1 MRKLILFIVLLSVA
15 GCLYLRAQNT
25 PAKKNYI
32 GFNTVP
38 LWENIA
44 KKDTFSPFTIIYQ
57 RILNNN
63 KELIVEADLYFNH
76 QHEGLGSIWQRHF
89 YRTWIYSGINAGYY
103 FIRTI
108 KRFSFACGAGI
119 GYKINHFSLK
129 AENYASGLSSDADG
143 IVREY
148 SVWFNKH
155 YQTMF
160 FSIYSSCRM
169 RFQISPNLRIET
181 EAKLPFQYKI
191 NKFWGVE
198 EDHYIDDGKII
209 KGTYPEELKNDL
221 KVGIVPFYAVNLL
234 LNF

>member
-76 QHEGLGSIWQRHF
+76 QHESDETIRPIQF
-89 YRTWIYSGINAGYY
+89 YRTWIHSGINAGYY
-103 FIRTI
+103 FMRTM
-108 KRFSFACGAGI
+108 KRFSFSCGAGI
-119 GYKINHFSLK
+119 GYKINYFNLK
-129 AENYASGLSSDADG
+129 AENYATGLSSDADG
-143 IVREY
+143 VVREY
-148 SVWFNKH
+148 LVWFNRH

-160 FSIYSSCRM
+160 LSLYSSCRI

-191 NKFWGVE
+191 NRFWGVVE
-198 EDHYIDDGKII
+198 YHYVDDGSISKNKYLEPFNKNIKI
-209 KGTYPEELKNDL
+209 
-221 KVGIVPFYAVNLL
+221 GITPLCAVNLL